1 MDASVFLAS
10 RGARQDG
17 VGRTIELAPAVA
29 ALGYPLLLRAFNATV
44 GLPGT
49 PLPPLQL
56 LAAILLMAAVFAIPV
71 AGFIAVARSAAD
83 GRSSEYRIRARR
95 VACLCVAAP
104 TLFCFVGVFQ
114 LLLSSPV
121 PDDIV
126 WAVLWLGTIAW
137 AWSAPRAEIPNRA
150 EPVIGKWRVAHGI
163 AGSLILLYVGFHLFN
178 HLFGL
183 LGPEAHT
190 AVMQAGRKVYRLPAV
205 EPVLVLVM
213 LFQIGSGLFMAW
225 RWSAVPA
232 GIHRVFQ
239 VASGFY
245 LAVYILGHM
254 NSVFVYARAFMGI
267 DSGWAFATGGDLG
280 LIHDPWSV
288 RLLPH
293 YTIAVFFI
301 LGHLA
306 SGLRVVLL
314 AHGAG
319 ERTINRAW
327 LAGVAA
333 SAVAAIVIMSG
344 MSGVRI

>member
-1 MDASVFLAS
+1 MSTWVSTVS
-10 RGARQDG
+10 RGPHQDT
-17 VGRTIELAPAVA
+17 VGRTLELAPAVA
-29 ALGYPLLLRAFNATV
+29 AVGYPLILRAFNATV

-49 PLPPLQL
+49 PLSLLQVL
-56 LAAILLMAAVFAIPV
+56 TGVLLMAAVFAIPI
-71 AGFIAVARSAAD
+71 AGFIVAARSAAD

-104 TLFCFVGVFQ
+104 TLFCFVGVTQ
-114 LLLSSPV
+114 LLLSSPI

-126 WAVLWLGTIAW
+126 WAVLWLGVLAW
-137 AWSAPRAEIPNRA
+137 AWSAPRVEIPNRPD
-150 EPVIGKWRVAHGI
+150 PVAGALRVAHGI
-163 AGSLILLYVGFHLFN
+163 SGSLILLYVGFHLFN

-205 EPVLVLVM
+205 EPVLVLLM
-213 LFQIGSGLFMAW
+213 LFQIGSGLRLAW
-225 RWSAVPA
+225 LWSAVPA
-232 GIHRVFQ
+232 GIHRTFQ
-239 VASGFY
+239 VASGLY

-254 NSVFVYARAFMGI
+254 NSVFVYARSFMGI

-293 YTIAVFFI
+293 YTIAVFFV

-306 SGLRVVLL
+306 SGLRGVLL
-314 AHGAG
+314 AHGARP
-319 ERTINRAW
+319 ETINRAW
-327 LAGVAA
+327 LAGVVA
-333 SAVAAIVIMSG
+333 SALAAIIIMSG